1 MIYSDTLTFEF
12 LLEEMLSYVPDTVDK
27 REGSVIYDALAPVA
41 QELAA
46 VYRDLD
52 VVMDE
57 TFVDTASLQFLME
70 RAKER
75 GVPIKEATSAILEGT
90 FTPSTLEIP
99 QGTRFNCEDQNY
111 ISGEK
116 ISNGKYRLEAE
127 TPGTGGNLYSGQLLP
142 MDYVEGLETATI
154 TNVLIPGEDD
164 DTAETLRERYYE
176 SLESVAFGGNQAD
189 YKEKVSLLAGVG
201 GVKVTPI
208 WNGGGTVKVT
218 IINSDYGIPSQTLID
233 TVQEAVD
240 PTQNQGQGLG
250 LAPIGHVVTVVGV
263 TGQTIN
269 LAMDMAFADGW
280 TWTTAKT
287 AVEDAVK
294 EYFATLA
301 EAWESEAVTVVR
313 IAYIETAIL
322 ALDCVI
328 DIANT
333 TINGTAA
340 NLQLDF
346 GKIPVLGEMTVVT

>member
-1 MIYSDTLTFEF
+1 
-12 LLEEMLSYVPDTVDK
+12 MLSYVPDTVDK

-142 MDYVEGLETATI
+142 MDYVDGLETATI

-233 TVQEAVD
+233 TVQEVVD

-263 TGQTIN
+263 TGQTVNIGTEIT
-269 LAMDMAFADGW
+269 FADGW
-280 TWTTAKT
+280 DWTTAKT

-301 EAWESEAVTVVR
+301 EDWEEESVTVVR

-328 DIANT
+328 DIGNT